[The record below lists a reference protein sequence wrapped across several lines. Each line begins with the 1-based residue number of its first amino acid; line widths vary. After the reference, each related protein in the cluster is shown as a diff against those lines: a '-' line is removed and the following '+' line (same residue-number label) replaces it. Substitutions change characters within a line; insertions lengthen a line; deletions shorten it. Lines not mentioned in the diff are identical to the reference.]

1 VLDFLVQEEE
11 EIYAR
16 FITLPNTQ
24 LSWNEWTENKKTKY
38 RLQTIDTGVI
48 TFNYFGNKA
57 DFHWVPFYYNPDFYQ
72 YTEFP
77 IEKTL

>member
-38 RLQTIDTGVI
+38 RLQTTDTGVI

-57 DFHWVPFYYNPDFYQ
+57 DFHCVPFYYNPDFY
-72 YTEFP
+72 
-77 IEKTL
+77 